1 MLSLCD
7 LESLAL
13 RLTCVSVSCLSQV
26 RLSAD
31 VFQRRIEM
39 AKCAHKSCWWC
50 QFSDDSAGRNGDDSS
65 EQNELTDDQESG
77 TAGGC
82 LHRQRFPRLI
92 ILHYSPFK
100 AVWDWITLLLVL
112 YTAVVTPFM
121 ACFMLTYKDDEL
133 SEIEAAANLPTHDNM
148 TSSPSPSSSS
158 SSSSPQVSPTSDIPR
173 WVRRM
178 ISPGESDE
186 WYRVAADSVCVRYA
200 QKHRHVRRHHVH
212 RRHPHQLSHDV
223 PAQRRGCQRPTQ
235 DRLQLH
241 QVLVSHR
248 CCRSHPIWPTSLRQW
263 VKWCKLATYWF
274 RLSTCR
280 FRCSIMRDFVAQIKI
295 LR

>member
-26 RLSAD
+26 HLSAD

-50 QFSDDSAGRNGDDSS
+50 QFSDDSAGRNGDDAS

-178 ISPGESDE
+178 IQG
-186 WYRVAADSVCVRYA
+186 
-200 QKHRHVRRHHVH
+200 RRW
-212 RRHPHQLSHDV
+212 L
-223 PAQRRGCQRPTQ
+223 
-235 DRLQLH
+235 RLRQI
-241 QVLVSHR
+241 
-248 CCRSHPIWPTSLRQW
+248 RSKTSTCSSTSCSSPTSSSTFARRT
-263 VKWCKLATYWF
+263 CTTA
-274 RLSTCR
+274 RLSATHAR
-280 FRCSIMRDFVAQIKI
+280 SPSTTSSLGFSSMLPQPSHLTYFSTAVGQMM
-295 LR
+295 